1 MGRHRITIN
10 SSADW
15 AKAADEIEQ
24 IAKQYER
31 GLDEACKE
39 IAEAGRN
46 EAASRY
52 VAHSSDGN
60 NAVSTS
66 VVRNGNADYNVSA
79 EGSDLYFNEFGAGIS
94 TDTAHPYASGAN
106 VTIAPGSYSS
116 SSEGTGQFARNGFWW
131 WNRRRYEGI
140 VPSRALY
147 NARNYMESKVTEI
160 VRRCFK

>member
-66 VVRNGNADYNVSA
+66 VVRNGDADYNVSA
-79 EGSDLYFNEFGAGIS
+79 AGPDLYFNEFGAGVS
-94 TDTAHPYASGAN
+94 TDSAHPYAGGAN
-106 VTIAPGSYSS
+106 VPIAPGSYSS
-116 SSEGTGQFARNGFWW
+116 TQGTGQFARHGFWR
-131 WNRRRYEGI
+131 WNRKRYTGI
-140 VPSRALY
+140 APSRALY
-147 NARNYMESKVTEI
+147 NARNYMESKVTSI
-160 VRRCFK
+160 LRRSIR